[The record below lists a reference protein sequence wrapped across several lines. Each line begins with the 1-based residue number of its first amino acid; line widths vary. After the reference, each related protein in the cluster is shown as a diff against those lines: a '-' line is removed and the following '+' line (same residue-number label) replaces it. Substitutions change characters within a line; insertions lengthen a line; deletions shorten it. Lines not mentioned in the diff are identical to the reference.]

1 MQAGRLGAVR
11 MTTLCHNCRNAV
23 PERAAFCP
31 ECGAP
36 QLRVGSPDAPEPTAE
51 GDAATPKHL
60 GEIVWPAAMQSAALY
75 AVPSGLLLA
84 LLPLPILDTLW
95 VVMGSV
101 WTLRRYR
108 RRAPRAPVL
117 TPMLGGRIGLVL
129 GLFAAVISTGVRGV
143 SLLVERFALHHGSAM
158 DADVQKAMLDGLG
171 RAKGFY
177 SPDSAAQLTAFAQFL
192 LTPEGRGLELA
203 LDAATSAV
211 AVLFFAWLGG
221 RFAVRYSRPRRGTR

>member
-1 MQAGRLGAVR
+1 
-11 MTTLCHNCRNAV
+11 MTTLCHQCHSAV
-23 PERAAFCP
+23 PQAAAFCP

-36 QLRVGSPDAPEPTAE
+36 QLRVGRPEAPEAVI
-51 GDAATPKHL
+51 GSDATVPRHL
-60 GEIVWPAAMQSAALY
+60 GEIAWPAAMQSAALC
-75 AVPSGLLLA
+75 AIPSGLLLA
-84 LLPLPILDTLW
+84 LLPLPILDMLW
-95 VVMGSV
+95 VVLGSF
-101 WTLRRYR
+101 WTMRRYR

-129 GLFAAVISTGVRGV
+129 GLFAALISTGIRGL
-143 SLLVERFALHHGSAM
+143 SLLLERFALHRGTAM

-171 RAKGFY
+171 RARGFY

-211 AVLFFAWLGG
+211 GVLFFAWLGG
-221 RFAVRYSRPRRGTR
+221 RFAVRYGGLRRGAR

>member
-1 MQAGRLGAVR
+1 
-11 MTTLCHNCRNAV
+11 MTTLCHHCRNAV
-23 PERAAFCP
+23 PQAAAFCP
-31 ECGAP
+31 DCGAP
-36 QLRVGSPDAPEPTAE
+36 QLRVGQPDAPDAPETSAG
-51 GDAATPKHL
+51 GDATVPRHP
-60 GEIVWPAAMQSAALY
+60 GEIAWPAAVQSAALY
-75 AVPSGLLLA
+75 AIPSGLLLA
-84 LLPLPILDTLW
+84 VLPLPILDMLW
-95 VVMGSV
+95 VVLGSV

-129 GLFAAVISTGVRGV
+129 GLFAAILSTGIRGV
-143 SLLVERFALHHGSAM
+143 SLLLERFALQRGTAM

-171 RAKGFY
+171 RARGFY

-211 AVLFFAWLGG
+211 GVLFFAWLGG
-221 RFAVRYSRPRRGTR
+221 RFAVRYSGLRRGAR